1 MDLTV
6 EYAAHNGGS
15 EPVGRLY
22 QDPRG
27 RVFFEYASSWRSGA
41 RELSPL
47 YLPNRTEGAV
57 VSPTPDFGE
66 LFGLF
71 EDALP
76 DWWGEQMMRRRFAD
90 LGIPWGKVTA
100 LRKLACQGERK
111 MGALIFR
118 PVLEEGNF
126 NDDVWVELSGLVTAA
141 REAMAGET
149 AELMAQLVRSG
160 MSPGG
165 VRPKALLAFS
175 PGFQEVRLDDPAP
188 DGFESWLLKFD
199 LDLELHEGGIEFAYA
214 AMAREAGIDVPE
226 THLLEAGGGRH
237 FLSRRFDRATGGRRI
252 HLHSFSGLT
261 HTPLRNGME
270 YGELM
275 NLARA
280 LTGDHRAVEEVFRRA
295 VFNVIAGNDDDHGR
309 NHAFLMDDDGT
320 WRLAP
325 AFDLMPATYALASG
339 FRAGRINGK
348 AAEIRRR
355 DLKRL
360 GEEQGVRRI
369 DATIDQVIEAMKRW
383 EVHAEEAGLPKRV
396 VGEVR
401 GQMPMV

>member
-6 EYAAHNGGS
+6 DYAIRGGS

-27 RVFFEYASSWRSGA
+27 RVFFEYDPSWRSGA

-141 REAMAGET
+141 REALAGET

-175 PGFQEVRLDDPAP
+175 PGFQQVRLDDPAP

-199 LDLELHEGGIEFAYA
+199 LDPELHNGGIEFAYA
-214 AMAREAGIDVPE
+214 AMAREAGIDVPG

-237 FLSRRFDRATGGRRI
+237 FLTRRFDRANGGRRI

-295 VFNVIAGNDDDHGR
+295 VFNVVAGNDDDHGR

-325 AFDLMPATYALASG
+325 AFDLMPATYPLASG
-339 FRAGRINGK
+339 FRAGRINGR
-348 AAEIRRR
+348 AAEIRRS

-360 GEEQGVRRI
+360 GEEQGVRKI
-369 DATIDQVIEAMKRW
+369 DATIAQVLEAVAHW
-383 EVHAEEAGLPKRV
+383 EIHAAEAGLPK
-396 VGEVR
+396 GTIAEVSQ
-401 GQMPMV
+401 QMPRW